1 MRGFWQQLRYTLRL
15 FLKSPGFSI
24 VAMLILGTGIGAN
37 TAIFSL
43 LDAVLLNPLPYPKP
57 ERLVQISLASPT
69 NPFDGVD
76 YPDYQ
81 DVAPAQRAFE
91 SLAVGYRDYLDLSI
105 NGEAER
111 LAVDFVS
118 PSMFKVT
125 GKPIILGRVFAESE
139 DIPRGPAVAVL
150 SEKFWRNRFQSDPA
164 IIGKT
169 IRLSEQTF
177 EVIGVVPFQVD
188 DWGSQKTDVYLPV
201 NQLLSFAYPLD
212 GRDQNFLRCVG
223 RLKHGISIAQ
233 AQTNLEILH
242 SGLSAQY
249 PMVNKG
255 YRIVVRP
262 LLDSL
267 VFEYS
272 TTLWILAVVVACLLL
287 ISCAN
292 IATLLFAR
300 ASERRKEIIVR
311 AALGASRWRLI
322 CQLLLETACLS
333 VLGAGCGL
341 LIALWGI
348 EMIKAFSPPGLQR
361 VEEIGLN
368 ANALYFVGGLTTLVS
383 VASGLLP
390 AWGLSK
396 VNLANALKDDGGR
409 GGTAGPERQRTQ
421 SYLVGAQ
428 VALAC
433 VLLVSAGLLIRSF
446 RAAENIPLGFNPHK
460 VLTARIYLTSVSYQ
474 FDGVKTR
481 AFWDAALE
489 KVRQIPGVADAAMN
503 DDLPFQHDG
512 YEQTLPFTVV
522 GQPDRGPGQEFLLI
536 WHMVSPGY
544 FRTLQIPILNGRDFD
559 DHDRIDSPNVAI
571 VDETLA
577 QQCFPGQDP
586 LGKEI
591 SVRTTEGVRTSK
603 IVGVVSHVRHRS
615 AGLRES
621 SFQAYFP
628 YAQNDYNAEV
638 LVVRSRGNAASL
650 ASSVRQAVASVDP
663 DVPVTTVETF
673 DDLISQILSI
683 RRTSMIL
690 VSLFAGVA
698 LFLSAIG
705 LYGILTYSISQRT
718 REIGIRI
725 ALGAPSANIFELVIR
740 QGFKVVGVGLIA
752 GVAIALLLGRFLE
765 SILYRVSGHDPEAM
779 VLAVLALC
787 IVAFVA
793 CLIPAI
799 RAVRIDPVEA
809 FRR

>member
-1 MRGFWQQLRYTLRL
+1 
-15 FLKSPGFSI
+15 
-24 VAMLILGTGIGAN
+24 MLILGTGIGAN
-37 TAIFSL
+37 SAIFSL

-57 ERLVQISLASPT
+57 DRLVEISLASPT

-76 YPDYQ
+76 YPDYR
-81 DVAPAQRAFE
+81 DMASTQRAFE
-91 SLAVGYRDYLDLSI
+91 TLGVGYRDYLDLSI
-105 NGEAER
+105 SGEAER

-118 PSMFKVT
+118 PSVFKVT
-125 GKPIILGRVFAESE
+125 GKPAILGRFFSESE
-139 DIPRGPAVAVL
+139 DIPRGPSVAIL
-150 SEKFWRNRFQSDPA
+150 SEKCWRNRFQSDPE
-164 IIGKT
+164 IIGRT

-177 EVIGVVPFQVD
+177 EVIGVAPFQVD
-188 DWGSQKTDVYLPV
+188 DWGTQKTDVYLPV

-212 GRDQNFLRCVG
+212 GREQNFLRCIG
-223 RLKHGISIAQ
+223 RLKDGISIAQ
-233 AQTNLEILH
+233 AQTNLEIIH
-242 SGLSAQY
+242 SNLSVQY

-262 LLDSL
+262 LLDAL

-272 TTLWILAVVVACLLL
+272 TIIWILVVAVGCLLL

-300 ASERRKEIIVR
+300 ALERKKEIAVR
-311 AALGASRWRLI
+311 ATLGASRWRLI

-333 VLGAGCGL
+333 TLGAACGL

-361 VEEIGLN
+361 VDEIALN
-368 ANALYFVGGLTTLVS
+368 AKALCFVGGLTTLVS
-383 VASGLLP
+383 VGSGLLP

-446 RAAENIPLGFNPHK
+446 RAAEKIPLGFNPHK
-460 VLTARIYLTSVSYQ
+460 VLTARISLTSVSYE

-481 AFWDAALE
+481 TFWDAALE

-512 YEQTLPFTVV
+512 YEETLPFTVV
-522 GQPDRGPGQEFLLI
+522 GQPDPGPGQEFSLV
-536 WHMVSPGY
+536 WHMVSPRY

-559 DHDRIDSPNVAI
+559 DHDKIDAPKVAI

-591 SVRTTEGVRTSK
+591 SVRTMEGVRNSK
-603 IVGVVSHVRHRS
+603 IVGVVPHVRHRS
-615 AGLRES
+615 AGLRET

-638 LVVRSRGNAASL
+638 LVVRTRGNPASL
-650 ASSVRQAVASVDP
+650 ASFVRQAVASVDP
-663 DVPVTTVETF
+663 EVPVTTIETF

-718 REIGIRI
+718 REIGIRM
-725 ALGAPSANIFELVIR
+725 ALGAPSANIFKLVIL
-740 QGFKVVGVGLIA
+740 QGFKVVGIGLMG

-765 SILYRVSGHDPEAM
+765 SILYQVSGHDPLTM
-779 VLAVLALC
+779 VFAVLSLC
-787 IVAFVA
+787 VVAFVA